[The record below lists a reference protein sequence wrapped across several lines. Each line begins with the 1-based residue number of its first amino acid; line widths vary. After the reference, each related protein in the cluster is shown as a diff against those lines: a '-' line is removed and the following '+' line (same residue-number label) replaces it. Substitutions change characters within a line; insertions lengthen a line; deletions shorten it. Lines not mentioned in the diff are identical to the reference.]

1 MLNPQTNPRGSRQLR
16 SEHKSDV
23 RDGILQAARRF
34 VQKSGVSRLTLE
46 TVAAEACMS
55 KGGLLYH
62 FPSKDALLRGLI
74 SSIQERFKVRVM
86 EEFNADLLKERAGRL
101 HRAWIRGFRREI
113 TCDENGV
120 AGMDAAD
127 ASVMVALATDPA
139 MMDFLRCQW
148 KSWLWLSR
156 QDGLSV
162 LTCHVLRFVLD
173 GFKSNL
179 TMGWRMPPG
188 EELDGL
194 FEWMLAQ
201 ATPESGTIDY
211 AKVLQSFEEECVCEP
226 EIETS
231 GEGTTR

>member
-1 MLNPQTNPRGSRQLR
+1 
-16 SEHKSDV
+16 
-23 RDGILQAARRF
+23 
-34 VQKSGVSRLTLE
+34 
-46 TVAAEACMS
+46 MS

-74 SSIQERFKVRVM
+74 SSIQERFKVWVM

-179 TMGWRMPPG
+179 IMGWKMPPEGAMG
-188 EELDGL
+188 EL
-194 FEWMLAQ
+194 FDWMLLQ
-201 ATPESGTIDY
+201 ATPEEGVVDY
-211 AKVLQSFEEECVCEP
+211 DQVFRKFEEQCACEP

>member
-1 MLNPQTNPRGSRQLR
+1 
-16 SEHKSDV
+16 
-23 RDGILQAARRF
+23 
-34 VQKSGVSRLTLE
+34 
-46 TVAAEACMS
+46 MS

-86 EEFNADLLKERAGRL
+86 EEFNADPLIERAGRL
-101 HRAWIRGFRREI
+101 HRAWIRGFRREV

-127 ASVMVALATDPA
+127 ASVMVALASDPA

-148 KSWLWLSR
+148 KSWLWLSQ
-156 QDGLSV
+156 QDGLPV
-162 LTCHVLRFVLD
+162 QTCLVLRFALD

-179 TMGWRMPPG
+179 IMGWKMPPG
-188 EELDGL
+188 DELDGL

-201 ATPESGTIDY
+201 ATPEKGTIDY
-211 AKVLQSFEEECVCEP
+211 AQVFRLFETQGVCESDM
-226 EIETS
+226 ETS